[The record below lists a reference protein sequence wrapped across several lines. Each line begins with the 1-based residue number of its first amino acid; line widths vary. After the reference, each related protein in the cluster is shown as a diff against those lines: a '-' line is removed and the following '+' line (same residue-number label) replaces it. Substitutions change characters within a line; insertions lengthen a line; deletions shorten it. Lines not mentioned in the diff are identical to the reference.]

1 MCSQSDKNPLKIQVS
16 QLPNILY
23 ENLYR
28 QNLHFADPDQ
38 EGQMNAAFMQ
48 IRNNVKAH
56 SDA

>member
-1 MCSQSDKNPLKIQVS
+1 MCSLSDENLLKIPVS
-16 QLPNILY
+16 QLPNSLY

-48 IRNNVKAH
+48 IRNSVRAH